1 MCHSHLYTHFCI
13 HSSLKQRASLTP
25 LLQLWWFNSVLS
37 SDDSG
42 FLIAAF
48 SHLAGLHLRERCSM
62 IWERHRGRST
72 APDQVI
78 TVSVQR
84 SWAVWNS
91 GVALESHC
99 PGKEGCGSHF
109 GGFLFAVCS
118 VSLQM
123 QQPLTH
129 APTLSWRVVPR
140 YCPVCASFVEKGGS
154 RAPEPPEAVFCV
166 CRSPSS
172 SAGAWA
178 GCRVLAPSVSVQTSG
193 SAQTSRLTV
202 SSEV

>member
-1 MCHSHLYTHFCI
+1 
-13 HSSLKQRASLTP
+13 
-25 LLQLWWFNSVLS
+25 
-37 SDDSG
+37 
-42 FLIAAF
+42 
-48 SHLAGLHLRERCSM
+48 M
-62 IWERHRGRST
+62 IWERHRGHST

-84 SWAVWNS
+84 EL
-91 GVALESHC
+91 GGLEFRCC
-99 PGKEGCGSHF
+99 PGKEGHGSHF
-109 GGFLFAVCS
+109 GGFLCAVCS
-118 VSLQM
+118 VSFQM

-129 APTLSWRVVPR
+129 APTLSWVVPR

-178 GCRVLAPSVSVQTSG
+178 GCRVLALSVSVPG

-202 SSEV
+202 SSEG